1 MSITVSG
8 DQARFGS
15 SSLYFANTYST
26 LEITVPPPGYY
37 NPWTVEMW
45 AYPLSVTSY
54 GTLIGG
60 RQNATTDV
68 GILLQFNNLSNLLM
82 LSLSSRSDGARD
94 IANLVSA
101 NSGLNLNAWN
111 HVALVF
117 TGTTDGHYYLF
128 ANGALILT
136 INNSTPIWRDSW
148 KYFFMG
154 YSTGTSTAF
163 NGYVDELRISN
174 VARYTTAFTPSASAF
189 SPDSNTLLLNHFDG
203 SIVPTFS
210 SSLETYTPN
219 STAIQTQAGVA
230 KFGSALSL
238 GSGVHHNAVA
248 LSALTVSAG
257 APWTVECWAY
267 AIGPATNSILAMGYD
282 ATNVAPL
289 GFQISYLNGILV
301 AYLQSTAGAIWDI
314 GVLGT
319 AAVSTD
325 AWHHVALVF
334 TGSAYYLFVDGAQ
347 SDTTAN
353 TSYVPSTT
361 WNALQIGCGIVSKM
375 SWSGYV
381 DDFRVSSVARY
392 TNAFTAPSVALLRDS
407 STLAYNSFDTAFSGL
422 AYSSSANALLGAQFT
437 PTTSESYSPSDL
449 PVLVTNTFSKFGGAS
464 LIIPNTSSSRY
475 AMTVSGFT
483 APPDAWTLEL
493 WAYSSAAAAGQTL
506 VCGYNAGAAVG
517 LVVAY
522 GSGST
527 MGVTLT
533 GASGNSTTTIA
544 SAVGSVS
551 APATQWNHIAVVFTG
566 VSNGRYYLFVNGAL
580 SATVTSAVPVLAA
593 TWSSLQLS
601 SLDSSLTPWTGY
613 VDDFR
618 LSARAVYT
626 AAFSPPVSSLIL
638 EPSTILLN
646 NFDVPS
652 ATPYVYSAVYQSGGA
667 AISTTIPKFGSAC
680 ASFDPTQSQSFTIVN
695 LPNSPAQW
703 TIELWVY
710 LRSWVNYRQ
719 LVRTSPNSAYGIN
732 AYVDATGNITSYWS
746 SDNVN
751 QVGVNSGTNSIPLN
765 TWTHVAFVFTGT
777 QLLTFAGGVLKATL
791 TMKNVWP
798 YSFNQMIFGSGG
810 GIYYW
815 DGFMDDL
822 RISNVA
828 RYNATFSPPTTA
840 LVRDANTIILNN
852 FNGANGST
860 NIGQTEVPASTPPAY
875 TNSSSA
881 PLSVA
886 QRKFGASSLKFTA
899 ASTHN
904 LAITGLPSTPTNW
917 TIEFWAYANGL
928 ATSTIFTTAGS
939 GVRLLQGSSG
949 ALTLGST
956 TTGAGWNIALTSS
969 NSLTN
974 ATWTHIA
981 IVGSGSNLVL
991 YVNGQSSATSSS
1003 MSLSTTALS
1012 SLLFGY
1018 DNITTYW
1025 NGYIDELRVSNVA
1038 RYSGNFSVQTL
1049 PFVADVSTLV
1059 LNHFELKSTYSS
1071 STTNLNATDLAL
1083 SNSLSRGGCWLG
1095 SIYYVYA
1102 LGSNKETCYT
1112 LSTRNVMAG
1121 QSLVDLPS
1129 GFSSDNM
1136 RQLPVVLITCYN
1148 GNSNWVDVNL
1158 MDISWAKGNA
1168 STQMVAY
1175 VKQDQYNGISS
1186 TNQTNT
1192 SNLTNNISNNAWSAM
1207 LPTHLTTLGYGLGV
1221 FDATN
1226 GGTTVNFMS
1235 STGKSLAVSFAGGNS
1250 YNFQTVDAPVS
1261 FLSGTLQSYVY
1272 LSDNSSSTFA
1282 NIVPRYFTMIVS

>member
-1 MSITVSG
+1 
-8 DQARFGS
+8 
-15 SSLYFANTYST
+15 
-26 LEITVPPPGYY
+26 
-37 NPWTVEMW
+37 
-45 AYPLSVTSY
+45 
-54 GTLIGG
+54 
-60 RQNATTDV
+60 
-68 GILLQFNNLSNLLM
+68 
-82 LSLSSRSDGARD
+82 
-94 IANLVSA
+94 
-101 NSGLNLNAWN
+101 
-111 HVALVF
+111 
-117 TGTTDGHYYLF
+117 
-128 ANGALILT
+128 
-136 INNSTPIWRDSW
+136 
-148 KYFFMG
+148 
-154 YSTGTSTAF
+154 
-163 NGYVDELRISN
+163 
-174 VARYTTAFTPSASAF
+174 
-189 SPDSNTLLLNHFDG
+189 
-203 SIVPTFS
+203 
-210 SSLETYTPN
+210 
-219 STAIQTQAGVA
+219 
-230 KFGSALSL
+230 
-238 GSGVHHNAVA
+238 
-248 LSALTVSAG
+248 
-257 APWTVECWAY
+257 
-267 AIGPATNSILAMGYD
+267 
-282 ATNVAPL
+282 
-289 GFQISYLNGILV
+289 
-301 AYLQSTAGAIWDI
+301 
-314 GVLGT
+314 
-319 AAVSTD
+319 
-325 AWHHVALVF
+325 
-334 TGSAYYLFVDGAQ
+334 
-347 SDTTAN
+347 
-353 TSYVPSTT
+353 
-361 WNALQIGCGIVSKM
+361 
-375 SWSGYV
+375 
-381 DDFRVSSVARY
+381 
-392 TNAFTAPSVALLRDS
+392 
-407 STLAYNSFDTAFSGL
+407 
-422 AYSSSANALLGAQFT
+422 
-437 PTTSESYSPSDL
+437 
-449 PVLVTNTFSKFGGAS
+449 
-464 LIIPNTSSSRY
+464 
-475 AMTVSGFT
+475 
-483 APPDAWTLEL
+483 
-493 WAYSSAAAAGQTL
+493 
-506 VCGYNAGAAVG
+506 
-517 LVVAY
+517 
-522 GSGST
+522 
-527 MGVTLT
+527 
-533 GASGNSTTTIA
+533 
-544 SAVGSVS
+544 
-551 APATQWNHIAVVFTG
+551 
-566 VSNGRYYLFVNGAL
+566 
-580 SATVTSAVPVLAA
+580 
-593 TWSSLQLS
+593 
-601 SLDSSLTPWTGY
+601 
-613 VDDFR
+613 
-618 LSARAVYT
+618 
-626 AAFSPPVSSLIL
+626 
-638 EPSTILLN
+638 
-646 NFDVPS
+646 
-652 ATPYVYSAVYQSGGA
+652 
-667 AISTTIPKFGSAC
+667 
-680 ASFDPTQSQSFTIVN
+680 
-695 LPNSPAQW
+695 
-703 TIELWVY
+703 
-710 LRSWVNYRQ
+710 
-719 LVRTSPNSAYGIN
+719 
-732 AYVDATGNITSYWS
+732 
-746 SDNVN
+746 
-751 QVGVNSGTNSIPLN
+751 
-765 TWTHVAFVFTGT
+765 
-777 QLLTFAGGVLKATL
+777 
-791 TMKNVWP
+791 
-798 YSFNQMIFGSGG
+798 
-810 GIYYW
+810 
-815 DGFMDDL
+815 
-822 RISNVA
+822 
-828 RYNATFSPPTTA
+828 
-840 LVRDANTIILNN
+840 
-852 FNGANGST
+852 
-860 NIGQTEVPASTPPAY
+860 VPASTPPAY